1 MDLFDSLDINGMT
14 VPNRVVVPAMV
25 TRLSGEDGK
34 VNDSIL
40 ERYVRYAQGEV
51 GLIVAEAMAIHG
63 GKAGPLLRISD
74 DSFIPGLSELARRV
88 HAASDSKIVPQIIHF
103 MKVARTGWRQ
113 TFDMLSEADLEL
125 IIEQFGDAAVRARQ
139 AGFDGIELHAAHA
152 YTLSTSLSRVNP
164 RRDAYDGRSL
174 EGRLLMF
181 GQVMANVRGKVG
193 ADFPVGVRFNADE
206 FIRGGYTV
214 EDSKLMAL
222 RMAQLGVDFI
232 SLSVGGKFEDAVHT
246 PGKVLHGYTGYSG
259 DRCMPGIGYP
269 ALPHI
274 AMMAEIKAFI
284 NAKGYRVPVIGA
296 GKIADPDDA
305 RRIISEEKLDL
316 VAIARGLL
324 ADPDWPKKVR
334 RGEADRIVHCDYCN
348 VCKQLD
354 GDHKEVICAL
364 WPKGARQAPSDQPAG
379 AAPAWGADRGG
390 LSVELADG
398 AARLEWHESQ
408 GEPVCYYI
416 YRTDD
421 GGPARRIE
429 ALKGTHWVDRTVFA
443 GTRYD
448 FHVRAQD
455 AVGRT
460 SPPSNTVTVT
470 AKVPTYGGHPAS
482 VIAQLSG
489 GGA

>member
-1 MDLFDSLDINGMT
+1 MNLFDSLDINGMI

-25 TRLSGEDGK
+25 TRLSGEDGM
-34 VNDSIL
+34 VNDDIL
-40 ERYVRYAQGEV
+40 DRYVRYAQGEV
-51 GLIVAEAMAIHG
+51 GLIVAEAMAVHS

-74 DSFIPGLSELARRV
+74 DSFIPGLSELTRRV

-103 MKVARTGWRQ
+103 LKVARNGWRQ
-113 TFDMLSEADLEL
+113 TLDMLSEEDVAL
-125 IIEQFGDAAVRARQ
+125 IIEQFGDAAVRARRS
-139 AGFDGIELHAAHA
+139 GFDGIELHAAHA

-181 GQVMANVRGKVG
+181 GQVLANVRGKVG
-193 ADFPVGVRFNADE
+193 KDFPVGVRINADE

-214 EDSKLMAL
+214 EESKLIAL

-269 ALPHI
+269 ATPHI
-274 AMMAEIKAFI
+274 GMMAEIKAFI

-296 GKIADPDDA
+296 GKMSDPEHA
-305 RRIISEEKLDL
+305 KRIISEGKLDM

-334 RGEADRIVHCDYCN
+334 RGDADQIVHCDYCN

-354 GDHKEVICAL
+354 GDHQEVICAL
-364 WPKGARQAPSDQPAG
+364 WPKGARQAPSDLLAG
-379 AAPAWGADRGG
+379 AAPAWGADQGG
-390 LSVELADG
+390 LSVELAGG
-398 AARLEWHESQ
+398 AARLQWNKSQ

-416 YRTDD
+416 YRADD
-421 GGPARRIE
+421 EGEARRVE
-429 ALKGTHWVDRTVFA
+429 AIKATRWVDRTVFA
-443 GTRYD
+443 GTRYAYY
-448 FHVRAQD
+448 VRAQD
-455 AVGRT
+455 LAGRT

-470 AKVPTYGGHPAS
+470 SAVPKYGGDPAS
-482 VIAQLSG
+482 VLAQISD